1 MRNNEGE
8 MPPIGMN
15 WQQAGQAGF
24 RFINKQ
30 EEEKAGEQKEIIG
43 SMEQSLGTYKTLLKK
58 QGAMNVVDMFRN
70 PSDYNKLSAAYGQLQ
85 LEYKELA
92 KLGVLAG
99 PDMDL
104 IERVMIDPTSLR
116 ANATQIFA
124 DKESLYKQL
133 DVVEDKLT
141 AAKKRAEA
149 RFGKNWRQN
158 NIQNMSADEL
168 RKIAGQK

>member
-1 MRNNEGE
+1 MRDDKGK

-15 WQQAGQAGF
+15 WEQAGESGF

-43 SMEQSLGTYKTLLKK
+43 SMAQSLGTYKSLLKK
-58 QGAMNVVDMFRN
+58 QGAMNTVDMFTD
-70 PSDYNKLSAAYGQLQ
+70 PADYNKLSAAYGQLQ
-85 LEYKELA
+85 LEFKELA

-116 ANATQIFA
+116 ANAIQVFS
-124 DKESLYKQL
+124 DKDALYKQL
-133 DVVEDKLT
+133 DIVEDKLNS
-141 AAKKRAEA
+141 ARKRAVA
-149 RFGKNWRQN
+149 RYGKNWKQN
-158 NIQNMSADEL
+158 SVVNFEDL
-168 RKIAGQK
+168 P